1 MPEVSVGR
9 FAYDVSA
16 DSWEFSEHLHRMLG
30 IRPGTEI
37 TTYQV
42 LSHVHEDDREAATR
56 RVKELGAA
64 DGPLSGHLRATATD
78 GRARRLAYVGE
89 TVSEDDGTGTRFSG
103 YLIDLTELV
112 RSAADEAVGAS
123 TEHRAAIEQAKG
135 ALMLAYGITD
145 DVAFRLL
152 CGISQNHNV
161 KVRDV
166 AAELTDRM
174 ASSRYQDLG
183 PKATLLSILADLD
196 TEKSP
201 QGT

>member
-9 FAYDVSA
+9 FAYDVAA
-16 DSWEFSEHLHRMLG
+16 DTWGFSEHLYRMLG

-37 TTYQV
+37 TTCQL

-56 RVKELGAA
+56 RVKEFGAT
-64 DGPLSGHLRATATD
+64 DGPLSGHLRATAAD
-78 GRARRLAYVGE
+78 GRARQLAYVGE
-89 TVSEDDGTGTRFSG
+89 TASDDDGTGTRFSG

-112 RSAADEAVGAS
+112 RSTADEAVGLA

-135 ALMLAYGITD
+135 ALMLTYGITD

-166 AAELTDRM
+166 AEELTSRM

-183 PKATLLSILADLD
+183 PTATLLSILADLD
-196 TEKSP
+196 AERSP
-201 QGT
+201 QGA